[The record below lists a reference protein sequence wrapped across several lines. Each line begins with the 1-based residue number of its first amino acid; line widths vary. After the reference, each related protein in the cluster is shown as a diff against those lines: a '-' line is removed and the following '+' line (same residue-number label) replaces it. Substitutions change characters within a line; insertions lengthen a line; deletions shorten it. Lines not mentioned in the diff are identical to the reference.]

1 LCAAKPDCYPSA
13 ARDHDHQEDAVEF
26 LNQLRP
32 IDIFVVLCLAAG
44 VFAGFTQGIIRTLLN
59 CLVVLVA
66 FVVASILRDPLYDV
80 LTFWRAFT
88 PELRLEIVY
97 LVLFVALLV
106 GGWFAVRS
114 IWQRSRL
121 PIPKSLDEI
130 GGGILGVLFAAMV
143 ITFLMVVMDA
153 FFKTAPDAATAGAG
167 LLRSIYLA
175 LDESVLVDFF
185 RTALLPTFGV
195 VLSPLVPDDIA
206 ELLVAP

>member
-1 LCAAKPDCYPSA
+1 M
-13 ARDHDHQEDAVEF
+13 EF
-26 LNQLRP
+26 ISQLRL
-32 IDIFVVLCLAAG
+32 IDLFVVLCLAAG

-66 FVVASILRDPLYDV
+66 FVVASILRDPLYD
-80 LTFWRAFT
+80 LLGFWQAFT
-88 PELRLEIVY
+88 PELRREIVY

-121 PIPKSLDEI
+121 PIPKALDEI
-130 GGGILGVLFAAMV
+130 GGGILGVLFAALV
-143 ITFLMVVMDA
+143 ITFLMVVLDA

-167 LLRSIYLA
+167 LIKSFYDALNVSI
-175 LDESVLVDFF
+175 LVEFF

-195 VLSPLVPDDIA
+195 ILSPIVPDDIA
-206 ELLVAP
+206 DLLVAP